1 MNALAGLGAVL
12 RGSRRRG
19 ASLAGVWGAELLL
32 ARLIAGEAGCA
43 LLWLSQPV
51 WSAAVLPHGSA
62 GVLGCQEC
70 ALLRLSLLV

>member
-1 MNALAGLGAVL
+1 MHCHVALEVVL

-62 GVLGCQEC
+62 GVGM
-70 ALLRLSLLV
+70 ARR